1 MNGGKIDILR
11 PFGPSIAKLEIPDNI
26 IKSLN
31 EYAEKV
37 ILDEAKLEKLD
48 NGKNLAGN
56 VKQEFILEQ
65 EILESSGFFDFLK
78 LAVSKWIEAS
88 DSKKITLFEIKKSW
102 IVRQFENEYNPI
114 HYHSGHISGV
124 GYLKIP
130 NDFGKTVQKNKKK
143 NENGRLNFIHGNRM
157 FNSSSIF
164 SINPK
169 VGEFWLFPNYL
180 MHTVYPFYGNEE
192 RRSVSFNAKIDEEI
206 YNVFGR

>member
-102 IVRQFENEYNPI
+102 IVGQFENEYNPI

-192 RRSVSFNAKIDEEI
+192 RRSVSFNANIDKEI

>member
-1 MNGGKIDILR
+1 MNSGKIDILR
-11 PFGPSIAKLEIPDNI
+11 PFGPSIAKLEMPGNI

-65 EILESSGFFDFLK
+65 EILESSGFVDFLK

-130 NDFGKTVQKNKKK
+130 NDFGETVQKNKKK

-192 RRSVSFNAKIDEEI
+192 RRSVSFNANIDEEI

>member
-1 MNGGKIDILR
+1 MNRGKIDILR

-78 LAVSKWIEAS
+78 LAVSKWI
-88 DSKKITLFEIKKSW
+88 
-102 IVRQFENEYNPI
+102 
-114 HYHSGHISGV
+114 
-124 GYLKIP
+124 
-130 NDFGKTVQKNKKK
+130 
-143 NENGRLNFIHGNRM
+143 
-157 FNSSSIF
+157 
-164 SINPK
+164 
-169 VGEFWLFPNYL
+169 
-180 MHTVYPFYGNEE
+180 
-192 RRSVSFNAKIDEEI
+192 
-206 YNVFGR
+206 

>member
-11 PFGPSIAKLEIPDNI
+11 PFGPSIAKLEIPGNI

-192 RRSVSFNAKIDEEI
+192 RRSVSFNANIDKEI

>member
-1 MNGGKIDILR
+1 MSGDKINILR
-11 PFGPSIAKLEIPDNI
+11 PFGPSIAKVQLPENM

-31 EYAEKV
+31 DYVEKV
-37 ILDEAKLEKLD
+37 ITDENKSKELD

-56 VKQEFILEQ
+56 VKQEFILEK
-65 EILESSGFFDFLK
+65 EILESSGFSIFLK
-78 LAVSKWIEAS
+78 QAVSKWIEAS
-88 DSKKITLFEIKKSW
+88 DRKKINEFEIKKSW

-130 NDFGKTVQKNKKK
+130 NDFGETIQPDKK
-143 NENGRLNFIHGNRM
+143 NENGRISFIHGNRI

-164 SINPK
+164 TITPK
-169 VGEFWLFPNYL
+169 VGDFYLFPNYL

-192 RRSVSFNAKIDEEI
+192 RRSVSFNANIDDSI
-206 YNVFGR
+206 YNVFGG

>member
-1 MNGGKIDILR
+1 MSGDKISILR
-11 PFGPSIAKLEIPDNI
+11 PFGPSIAKVQLPENM

-31 EYAEKV
+31 DYVEKV
-37 ILDEAKLEKLD
+37 ITDENKSKELD

-56 VKQEFILEQ
+56 VKQEFILEK
-65 EILESSGFFDFLK
+65 EILESSGFSIFLK
-78 LAVSKWIEAS
+78 QAVSKWIEAS
-88 DSKKITLFEIKKSW
+88 DRKKINEFEIKKSW

-130 NDFGKTVQKNKKK
+130 NDFGETIQPDKK
-143 NENGRLNFIHGNRM
+143 NENGRISFIHGNRI

-164 SINPK
+164 TITPK
-169 VGEFWLFPNYL
+169 VGDFYLFPNYL

-192 RRSVSFNAKIDEEI
+192 RRSVSFNANIDDSI
-206 YNVFGR
+206 YNVFGG

>member
-1 MNGGKIDILR
+1 MNSGKIDILR
-11 PFGPSIAKLEIPDNI
+11 PFGPSIAKLEIPGNI

-37 ILDEAKLEKLD
+37 ISDEAKLEKLD

-65 EILESSGFFDFLK
+65 EILESSGFVDFLK

-130 NDFGKTVQKNKKK
+130 NDFGETVQKNKKK

-192 RRSVSFNAKIDEEI
+192 RRSVSFNANIDEEI

>member
-1 MNGGKIDILR
+1 MSGDKISILR
-11 PFGPSIAKLEIPDNI
+11 PFGPSIAKVQLPENM

-31 EYAEKV
+31 EYVEKV
-37 ILDEAKLEKLD
+37 ITDENKSKELD

-56 VKQEFILEQ
+56 VKQEFILEK
-65 EILESSGFFDFLK
+65 EILESSGFSNFLK
-78 LAVSKWIEAS
+78 QAVSKWIEAS
-88 DSKKITLFEIKKSW
+88 DRKKINEFEIKKSW

-130 NDFGKTVQKNKKK
+130 NDFGETIQPDKK
-143 NENGRLNFIHGNRM
+143 NENGRISFIHGNRI

-164 SINPK
+164 TITPK
-169 VGEFWLFPNYL
+169 VGDFYLFPNYL

-192 RRSVSFNAKIDEEI
+192 RRSVSFNANIDDSI
-206 YNVFGR
+206 YNVFGG

>member
-1 MNGGKIDILR
+1 MSGDKISILR
-11 PFGPSIAKLEIPDNI
+11 PFGPSIAKVQLPENM

-31 EYAEKV
+31 DYVEKV
-37 ILDEAKLEKLD
+37 IIDENKSKELD

-56 VKQEFILEQ
+56 VKQEFILEK
-65 EILESSGFFDFLK
+65 EILESSGFSNFLK
-78 LAVSKWIEAS
+78 QAVSKWIEAS
-88 DSKKITLFEIKKSW
+88 DRKKINEFEIKKSW

-130 NDFGKTVQKNKKK
+130 NDFGETVQQDKK
-143 NENGRLNFIHGNRM
+143 NENGRISFIHGNRI

-164 SINPK
+164 TITPK
-169 VGEFWLFPNYL
+169 VGDFYLFPNYL

-192 RRSVSFNAKIDEEI
+192 RRSVSFNANIDDSI
-206 YNVFGR
+206 YNVFGG